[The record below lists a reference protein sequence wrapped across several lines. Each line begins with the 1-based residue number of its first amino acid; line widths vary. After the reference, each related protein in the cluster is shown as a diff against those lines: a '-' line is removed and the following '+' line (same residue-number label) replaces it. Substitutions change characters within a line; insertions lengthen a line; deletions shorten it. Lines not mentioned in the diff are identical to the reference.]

1 MWNQIPEC
9 TSTGLWNQVPDDT
22 STGGVPQGGFHRG
35 GSTGGVEV
43 LCSTEAV
50 GDNLGSISKE
60 DLMAKMR
67 REITNEL
74 RVLRDEVGLDTYL
87 QQAEMVMNLANANP
101 DTIVKTLINNL
112 DLSCVM
118 KLSESVANHNVEHKK
133 NILKKCVFESS
144 LEDLQHKMAVLQQVI
159 EVFGKV
165 SSYSF
170 NSQYLG
176 ETVFNTKVYIKDVQ
190 EALMHKSAELG
201 RSQDSVALR
210 S

>member
-1 MWNQIPEC
+1 M
-9 TSTGLWNQVPDDT
+9 GLEPGTRLN
-22 STGGVPQGGFHRG
+22 FHRG
-35 GSTGGVEV
+35 WKLNSTEGLEAKFHRVVEV

-50 GDNLGSISKE
+50 GDNIGISIHGKD

-67 REITNEL
+67 REIANEL

-87 QQAEMVMNLANANP
+87 QQAEMVMNLATANP

-118 KLSESVANHNVEHKK
+118 KLSESVATHNIEHKK

-176 ETVFNTKVYIKDVQ
+176 ETVFNTKIYIKDVQ

>member
-1 MWNQIPEC
+1 MEPGTRLN
-9 TSTGLWNQVPDDT
+9 
-22 STGGVPQGGFHRG
+22 FHRG
-35 GSTGGVEV
+35 LEAKFHRGLEAKFHRVVEV

-50 GDNLGSISKE
+50 GDNTGIGILSKD

-67 REITNEL
+67 REIVNEL

-112 DLSCVM
+112 NLPCVM
-118 KLSESVANHNVEHKK
+118 KLSESVANHSIEHKK
-133 NILKKCVFESS
+133 NILKKCLFESS

-176 ETVFNTKVYIKDVQ
+176 ETVFNTKIYIKDVQ

>member
-1 MWNQIPEC
+1 MEAK
-9 TSTGLWNQVPDDT
+9 
-22 STGGVPQGGFHRG
+22 FHRV
-35 GSTGGVEV
+35 VEV

-50 GDNLGSISKE
+50 GDNIGIGLLGKD
-60 DLMAKMR
+60 DLLAKMR
-67 REITNEL
+67 REIANEL
-74 RVLRDEVGLDTYL
+74 RVLRDEVGMDTYL
-87 QQAEMVMNLANANP
+87 EQAEMVMNHATANP

-112 DLSCVM
+112 NLSSIM
-118 KLSESVANHNVEHKK
+118 KLSESVSNHNIEHKK

-165 SSYSF
+165 SSYIF

-176 ETVFNTKVYIKDVQ
+176 DSVFNTKVYIKDVQ
-190 EALMHKSAELG
+190 EALMHKSVEIG
-201 RSQDSVALR
+201 RSQESVALR

>member
-1 MWNQIPEC
+1 MEPGTRLN
-9 TSTGLWNQVPDDT
+9 
-22 STGGVPQGGFHRG
+22 FHRG
-35 GSTGGVEV
+35 LEAKFHRAVEV

-50 GDNLGSISKE
+50 GDTISIISRG

-67 REITNEL
+67 REIANEL

-118 KLSESVANHNVEHKK
+118 KLSESVATHNMEHKK

-176 ETVFNTKVYIKDVQ
+176 ETVFNTKIYIKDVQ

>member
-1 MWNQIPEC
+1 MEPGTRLN
-9 TSTGLWNQVPDDT
+9 
-22 STGGVPQGGFHRG
+22 FHRG
-35 GSTGGVEV
+35 LEAKFHRVVEV

-50 GDNLGSISKE
+50 GDNLGIISKD
-60 DLMAKMR
+60 DLLAKMR
-67 REITNEL
+67 REIANEL
-74 RVLRDEVGLDTYL
+74 RVLRDEVGMDTYL
-87 QQAEMVMNLANANP
+87 QQAEMVMNHATANP

-112 DLSCVM
+112 NLSSIM
-118 KLSESVANHNVEHKK
+118 KLSESVSNHNIERKK

-165 SSYSF
+165 SSYIF

-176 ETVFNTKVYIKDVQ
+176 DSVFNTKVYIKDVQ
-190 EALMHKSAELG
+190 EALMHKSAEIG
-201 RSQDSVALR
+201 RSQESVALR